1 MIESTT
7 ATTTAQEGA
16 APETSEQP
24 RWKMISSF
32 TQHRLMKLQGGYL
45 KDSSQAK
52 AELARL
58 RSVDPSNDARIIEAW
73 ATTFADAPAALIGLG
88 EKPSD
93 AEYAIATALH
103 LYSVHQQ
110 SRGEAMHK
118 NGEGVGRAVR
128 KLARPEDV
136 DSREKPVMRRY
147 QSLISATDRN
157 EIVRHLRSLVQQF
170 RSEGIPLDY
179 ARLAQD
185 LYFLANPSMRTK
197 VRLAW
202 ARDATRPLKTS
213 GEAVGN
219 NGDATPAPGDTE

>member
-1 MIESTT
+1 VSDSTT
-7 ATTTAQEGA
+7 ATAEASA
-16 APETSEQP
+16 APQAKNQP
-24 RWKMISSF
+24 IWQIISSF
-32 TQHRLMKLQGGYL
+32 TQARVMRLQGGYL
-45 KDSSQAK
+45 KDSGQAK

-58 RSVDPSNDARIIEAW
+58 RSVDPSDDARVIDAW
-73 ATTFADAPAALIGLG
+73 ATAFVDAPAALIGLG

-93 AEYAIATALH
+93 AEYAVATALH

-110 SRGEAMHK
+110 SRGEKMHV
-118 NGEGVGRAVR
+118 NGEGLGRAVR
-128 KLARPEDV
+128 KLARPEDI

-185 LYFLANPSMRTK
+185 LYFLAKPA
-197 VRLAW
+197 LP
-202 ARDATRPLKTS
+202 ATILPPWTTLKTS
-213 GEAVGN
+213 L
-219 NGDATPAPGDTE
+219 ATHPQIDVLPTTPRSNP